1 MKTKEERINDSQRGL
16 YRKYR
21 VERLYDVDGKHDDC
35 FYFVLDTAHDPYAFV
50 ALKAY
55 AAACRGEYPELA
67 KDIDALLADAKE

>member
-21 VERLYDVDGKHDDC
+21 VERLDDVAGKHKDC
-35 FYFVLDTAHDPYAFV
+35 FYFVLDTTHDPYAIV

-55 AAACRGEYPELA
+55 AVACRGEYPELG
-67 KDIDALLADAKE
+67 KDIDALVVEVKE